1 MATGINRV
9 GAFWSLRFVVA
20 ATMVAALGCFGSP
33 SIFRNQSPETSF
45 EDLDSDSLTL
55 IGELTV
61 PTGLNYTMVRGVG
74 LITGLNDTGGNP
86 RPSAYRDR
94 LLDEMA
100 IYDVDAPNGILALKS
115 TSLVVIY
122 GYLPPGVR
130 KGERFDLFVS
140 SPNRSD
146 TTSLARGRLMVSRL
160 KTVAV
165 LDDAIREGHV
175 DAQGGGYVLVDSVF
189 ANNDDDKLSQRGR
202 ILGGGV
208 AKTDRTLGLRVRD
221 AQSSVVASTVISHAI
236 NERFSHF
243 VGNQRRGVATPKT
256 PAHIELAVPYNYRN
270 NVQRYMRVV
279 RAIPVRVSHSDRALL
294 LNELREELLEPT
306 STAQAALKLEALG
319 KDAMSVLKKGVESD
333 DIEVRFYSAE
343 ALAYLD
349 DQTVAP
355 ILAQI
360 ASQERA
366 FRAHGLTALSA
377 MEHVSSYEALTQ
389 LLNNPS
395 AETRYGAFRA
405 MKARNPRD
413 PLVRG
418 QVLNDRLILHELP
431 AGGEAMVHFA
441 NSRSPEVVI
450 FGGKQRLHTPNFLFV
465 GPKMMIKRMDDE
477 RVRVIRY
484 AAGQDDQ
491 EIVTSNMIGDV
502 IRTIVELGGGY
513 QEVYQAC
520 RSAKLTGK
528 LDARLEVD
536 SQARADRQF
545 DREASESSRFRAANP
560 VPGLFRNDP
569 KDSGQGRQNRDES
582 DISQEDGPGFFGKMK
597 NWMTNDE
604 ADE

>member
-1 MATGINRV
+1 MATGNNRA
-9 GAFWSLRFVVA
+9 GMFSSLRLVA
-20 ATMVAALGCFGSP
+20 LATTVFAMGCFGSP
-33 SIFRNQSPETSF
+33 SIFRNQSPENSF
-45 EDLDSDSLTL
+45 EDMESDGLTL
-55 IGELTV
+55 IGQLAI
-61 PTGLNYTMVRGVG
+61 PTGMNYTMVSGVG
-74 LITGLNDTGGNP
+74 LVTGLDDTGGNP
-86 RPSAYRDR
+86 RPSAFKDR

-115 TSLVVIY
+115 TSLVVVH
-122 GYLPPGVR
+122 GYLSPGAR
-130 KGERFDLFVS
+130 RGERFDLFVS

-146 TTSLARGRLMVSRL
+146 TTSLAKGRLMSSRL

-189 ANNDDDKLSQRGR
+189 ANNDDDKLKQRGR

-208 AKTDRTLGLRVRD
+208 VKTDRALGLRVRD
-221 AQSSVVASTVISHAI
+221 AKTSVVASTVISNAI
-236 NERFSHF
+236 NQRFSHF
-243 VGNQRRGVATPKT
+243 VGSQRKGVAVPKT
-256 PAHIELAVPYNYRN
+256 PAHIELSVPHKYRN

-279 RAIPVRVSHSDRALL
+279 RAIPVRLSISDRTIL

-319 KDAMSVLKKGVESD
+319 KEATAVLLQGAQSD
-333 DIEVRFYSAE
+333 DVEVRFYSAE

-355 ILAQI
+355 ILAQV

-395 AETRYGAFRA
+395 AETRYGAFRS

-413 PLVRG
+413 PMVRG
-418 QVLNDRLILHELP
+418 DVLDDRLILHELP
-431 AGGEAMVHFA
+431 AGGDPMIHFA
-441 NSRSPEVVI
+441 NTRSPEIVI
-450 FGGKQRLHTPNFLFV
+450 FGGPQRLHTPNFLFV
-465 GPKMMIKRMDDE
+465 GPKMMIKRMDEE

-484 AAGQDDQ
+484 SAGEDDE
-491 EIVTSNMIGDV
+491 EIVSSNRIGDV
-502 IRTIVELGGGY
+502 IRAIVELGGGY
-513 QEVYQAC
+513 EEAYQAC

-536 SQARADRQF
+536 SQARSNRQF
-545 DREASESSRFRAANP
+545 DRDAAENGRFRAANP
-560 VPGLFRNDP
+560 TPGLFRNDP
-569 KDSGQGRQNRDES
+569 KES
-582 DISQEDGPGFFGKMK
+582 ESNKPRFEGDISPAEEPGFFGKMK
-597 NWMTNDE
+597 NWVSRDE
-604 ADE
+604 AEE